1 MKLSQLLNYFKSNK
15 RTEPEYVPILWE
27 DDYCQIELIPQENLT
42 FSKQQINDTSSFAEE
57 HRTEL
62 GYTNVFIRKENST
75 PTSSKEIRTDYLTHA
90 LISFQLPQLTRM
102 RYEGGEVT
110 SLRGRKTQAFGF

>member
-15 RTEPEYVPILWE
+15 SIEPEYVPILWE

-42 FSKQQINDTSSFAEE
+42 FLKQQISESSTFAEE
-57 HRTEL
+57 HRTEF

-75 PTSSKEIRTDYLTHA
+75 PTFSKEIRTDYLTHT
-90 LISFQLPQLTRM
+90 LISFQLPQLTRI
-102 RYEGGEVT
+102 RYEGGEVNI
-110 SLRGRKTQAFGF
+110 S